1 MRRWLLVALAG
12 SAAVLAV
19 RADEP
24 PQADRDDACL
34 MLNNRILGPR
44 AADRPLPLLS
54 GDSTRGFRAACAV
67 PWSTLS
73 PRNQSLPIVGC
84 FHGSLLQVANDTAC
98 GNSTGPLW
106 VSARWVVTS
115 ADLEHREKLVAVC
128 QQLETGAWAG
138 TRDFHLDCKPRK
150 KELSAAEP
158 EAKDSRPS
166 TPPPAPSRDPSH
178 E

>member
-1 MRRWLLVALAG
+1 MRRWLLLALAS

-24 PQADRDDACL
+24 PQADKADACL

-54 GDSTRGFRAACAV
+54 GDSTRGFRPACAV

-73 PRNQSLPIVGC
+73 PKNQSLPIVGC
-84 FHGSLLQVANDTAC
+84 FHGSLLQVANDTVC
-98 GNSTGPLW
+98 GKGTGPLW

-115 ADLEHREKLVAVC
+115 ADLEHREKLLAVC

-138 TRDFHLDCKPRK
+138 TRDFNLDCKPRK
-150 KELSAAEP
+150 KES
-158 EAKDSRPS
+158 KPS
-166 TPPPAPSRDPSH
+166 TPPPAPSRGP
-178 E
+178 

>member
-1 MRRWLLVALAG
+1 MRRWLLLALAS

-24 PQADRDDACL
+24 PQADKDDACL

-73 PRNQSLPIVGC
+73 PKNQSLPIVGC
-84 FHGSLLQVANDTAC
+84 FHGNLLQVANDTVC
-98 GNSTGPLW
+98 GKGTGLLW

-115 ADLEHREKLVAVC
+115 ADLEHREELLAVC

-138 TRDFHLDCKPRK
+138 TRDFNLDCKPRK
-150 KELSAAEP
+150 KKS
-158 EAKDSRPS
+158 KPS
-166 TPPPAPSRDPSH
+166 TPPPAPGRDPSP
-178 E
+178 

>member
-1 MRRWLLVALAG
+1 MRRWLLLALAS

-24 PQADRDDACL
+24 PQADKDDACL
-34 MLNNRILGPR
+34 MLNNRILGPH
-44 AADRPLPLLS
+44 APDRPLPLLS
-54 GDSTRGFRAACAV
+54 RDSTRGFRAACAV

-84 FHGSLLQVANDTAC
+84 FHGNLLQVANDTAC
-98 GNSTGPLW
+98 GTVTGPLW

-115 ADLEHREKLVAVC
+115 ADLEHREKLAAVC

-138 TRDFHLDCKPRK
+138 TRDFKLDCKPRK
-150 KELSAAEP
+150 KELSSAKPEP
-158 EAKDSRPS
+158 KDSKPPTR
-166 TPPPAPSRDPSH
+166 PPAPSRDLSH